1 MSRKKGMT
9 RAKAK
14 MFEDFKKFKYWQPEI
29 SPLDKQIRCK
39 CRKYY
44 GLRNRNRT
52 CDGCNTKVEA
62 RGL

>member
-1 MSRKKGMT
+1 MKRKKVMT

-14 MFEDFKKFKYWQPEI
+14 MLEDFKKIKFTQPEI

-44 GLRNRNRT
+44 SLRNRDRT
-52 CDGCNTKVEA
+52 CDRCNTKVKA